1 MTDSSYPTTPAHSDT
16 ADGQTVISAL
26 FHDVKSAGAAIQ
38 ELRELRIPTE
48 DISVISRDEDHQA
61 ESELAGAAGVAHE
74 EIGDEGLTYRA
85 SSELPNDEDL
95 YTTEA
100 AMTGRDLPIVT
111 SFEVPPNEP
120 LGGSDRL
127 GLSRDSDMVRRNE
140 ADTNADAD
148 IYTDFPDEAGGI
160 NPDSPLASEAGSNVQ
175 EHMKD
180 RTGTTGT
187 AVAGAGLGSLAGLAL
202 GLAGLAIPGVGPFLA
217 AGPLAAALGGALAGG
232 AAGGIIGGLSNIG
245 VPEEY
250 AREYAAQ
257 IEQGNTLVSVR
268 TDTATRSL
276 VERVLTAHGGE
287 SIH

>member
-1 MTDSSYPTTPAHSDT
+1 MADSSYSTTPANS

-38 ELRELRIPTE
+38 ELRELHISA
-48 DISVISRDEDHQA
+48 DAISVISRDEDQEA
-61 ESELAGAAGVAHE
+61 DPGMAGVARE

-100 AMTGRDLPIVT
+100 EMTGRDVPVVT

-127 GLSRDSDMVRRNE
+127 GLSRDSDMVRRSE
-140 ADTNADAD
+140 ADANADMD

-160 NPDSPLASEAGSNVQ
+160 NPDSPVAIQAGSNVQ
-175 EHMKD
+175 EPMKE
-180 RTGTTGT
+180 RTGTAGT
-187 AVAGAGLGSLAGLAL
+187 AAVGAGLGGLAGLAL

-257 IEQGNTLVSVR
+257 IEQGSTLVSVR
-268 TDTATRSL
+268 TDALTRDL

>member
-1 MTDSSYPTTPAHSDT
+1 MAE
-16 ADGQTVISAL
+16 GQSVISAL
-26 FHDVKSAGAAIQ
+26 FHDVQSAGAAIQ
-38 ELRELRIPTE
+38 ELRELHIPAE
-48 DISVISRDEDHQA
+48 SISVISRDEDH
-61 ESELAGAAGVAHE
+61 EGVTGAAGVARE
-74 EIGDEGLTYRA
+74 DVGDEGLTYRA
-85 SSELPNDEDL
+85 STELPNDEDL

-100 AMTGRDLPIVT
+100 EMTGREVPVVT

-140 ADTNADAD
+140 ADANADMD

-160 NPDSPLASEAGSNVQ
+160 NPDSPMAGDAGSNVQ
-175 EHMKD
+175 EPMKG
-180 RTGTTGT
+180 RTGAAGSA
-187 AVAGAGLGSLAGLAL
+187 AVGAGLGGIAGLAL

-217 AGPLAAALGGALAGG
+217 AGPIAAALGGALAGG

-257 IEQGNTLVSVR
+257 IEQGSTLVSVR
-268 TDTATRSL
+268 IDTVTRDL

-287 SIH
+287 NIH

>member
-1 MTDSSYPTTPAHSDT
+1 MADSNYSTTPAHSE
-16 ADGQTVISAL
+16 DGQTVISAL

-38 ELRELRIPTE
+38 ELRELHISAE
-48 DISVISRDEDHQA
+48 AISVISRDENHVA
-61 ESELAGAAGVAHE
+61 EADVTGAAGVARE
-74 EIGDEGLTYRA
+74 EVGDEGLTYRA

-100 AMTGRDLPIVT
+100 EMTGRDLPVVT

-127 GLSRDSDMVRRNE
+127 GLTRDSDMVRRNE
-140 ADTNADAD
+140 ADANADMD

-160 NPDSPLASEAGSNVQ
+160 NPASPIAGEAGSNVQ
-175 EHMKD
+175 EPIKEC
-180 RTGTTGT
+180 TGT
-187 AVAGAGLGSLAGLAL
+187 AGTAAVGAGLGGLAGLAL

-232 AAGGIIGGLSNIG
+232 AAGGIIGALSNIG

-257 IEQGNTLVSVR
+257 IEQGSTLVSVR
-268 TDTATRSL
+268 TDALTRDL